1 MKWLNLL
8 IVAVSGLVTGL
19 VFRRAYGCIR
29 YIRKMDEEELTCNT
43 CEQKDGC
50 IAMKSIGSSN
60 WVTEFT
66 YTTYLLM
73 QKKCTYA
80 QAQKPAYMIPFAILN
95 SALYVV
101 LYLVYGWSVDFVTY
115 ALSTTALIY
124 VGLIDWNTQYIPAEF
139 NLIIFIL
146 GLIRLC
152 VRPEHWVEQVVG
164 LFAVSVFLLLIDLVG
179 TKIRHGDHVMGGG
192 DIKLMAAAGLLIGW
206 KLNIVAFMMGCVCG
220 SILHLIIMKIG
231 GREHKLAFGPYLALG
246 IYLAMICGEQLV
258 GWYLGIMG
266 L

>member
-1 MKWLNLL
+1 MIGLNLL
-8 IVAVSGLVTGL
+8 IVAVSGLLAGL
-19 VFRRAYGCIR
+19 LFRRAYGCVQ
-29 YIRKMDEEELTCNT
+29 YIHKMDEEELVCDT
-43 CEQKDGC
+43 CEHRDSC

-66 YTTYLLM
+66 YTTYLLL
-73 QKKCTYA
+73 QKRCRYA
-80 QAQKPAYMIPFAILN
+80 QEKKSAYMIPFAILN
-95 SALYVV
+95 SVLYLV
-101 LYLVYGWSVDFVTY
+101 LYLVYGWSVDFVMY

-124 VGLIDWNTQYIPAEF
+124 VGIIDWNTQYIPAEF
-139 NLIIFIL
+139 NFAIFIF

-152 VRPEHWVEQVVG
+152 LQPEHWVEQAIG

-179 TKIRHGDHVMGGG
+179 TKLRHGGHVMGGG

-206 KLNIVAFMMGCVCG
+206 KLNIVAFVMGCVCG

-231 GREHKLAFGPYLALG
+231 RGEHKLAFGPYLAMG
-246 IYLAMICGEQLV
+246 VYLAMICGEQLV
-258 GWYLGIMG
+258 SWYLGIMG